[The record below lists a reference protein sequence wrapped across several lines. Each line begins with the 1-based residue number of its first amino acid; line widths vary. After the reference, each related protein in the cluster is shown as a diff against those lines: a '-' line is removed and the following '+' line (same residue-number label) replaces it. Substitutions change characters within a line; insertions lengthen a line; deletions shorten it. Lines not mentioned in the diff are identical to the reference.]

1 MFTGLVA
8 EIGRIDSIERSAAG
22 ARLRVATALAGDAR
36 PGDSI
41 AVDGV
46 CLTAI
51 EPGRDGFAADVMNAT
66 LERTTLGGMEA
77 GDPVNLE
84 LALRAGD
91 RLGGHHV
98 QGHVDGVGT
107 VGELAEDGIATRLR
121 IELPAELRRYVA
133 ERGSVAVSGV
143 SLTVSSVTPA
153 GFEVSLIPE
162 TKERTTLGG
171 LAAGDQVNIEVDV
184 LARYAERIIQA

>member
-1 MFTGLVA
+1 MFTGLVG
-8 EIGRIDSIERSAAG
+8 EVGRIEAIERDDAG
-22 ARLRVATALAGDAR
+22 ARLRIATTLAGDAR

-51 EPGRDGFAADVMNAT
+51 DPGRDGFDADVMNAT
-66 LERTTLGGMEA
+66 LERTTLGSLKA

-98 QGHVDGVGT
+98 QGHVDAVGT

-121 IELPAELRRYVA
+121 IELPADLRRYVA
-133 ERGSVAVSGV
+133 EHGSVSVSGV
-143 SLTVSSVTPA
+143 SLTVAAITPG

-171 LAAGDQVNIEVDV
+171 IAAGDEVNVEVDV
-184 LARYAERIIQA
+184 LARYVERIIQT